1 MMVGTGK
8 VRSAA
13 ASGAD
18 TASESASAAA
28 ERRNIAMRRTMM
40 GVPWDGRAARAA
52 RDSDRSVLARGLSRK
67 TQPPYGTGLRDQ
79 RISVMVFDIWS
90 AAWMTLEFIS

>member
-18 TASESASAAA
+18 AASESAAA
-28 ERRNIAMRRTMM
+28 ERSNIAMRRTMM
-40 GVPWDGRAARAA
+40 VVPWDGRAARAA